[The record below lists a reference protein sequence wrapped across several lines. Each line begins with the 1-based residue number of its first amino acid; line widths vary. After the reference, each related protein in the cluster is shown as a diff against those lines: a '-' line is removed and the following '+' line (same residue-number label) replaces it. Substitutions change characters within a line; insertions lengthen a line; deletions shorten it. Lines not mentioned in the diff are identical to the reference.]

1 MGGAHAQSTSYVY
14 DANGRVVAVTASNG
28 TSVQY
33 SYNTLGHTSQ
43 ISAPLAPGQL
53 AIFAFVPT
61 HGEAGTQVTIQGQ
74 GFDSNVANDTV
85 SFNGTVATVLSASAT
100 QLVTT
105 VPDGATTGPITITVG
120 TQTASSATPFVVD
133 DTGLPPAISQVSPAV
148 VSVGDAVTVTGVHLD
163 PLAGGTTVQMGGR
176 DIPTLSA
183 VSDTQLQYTVPST
196 GTSGY
201 VTVATAY
208 GLAISPTP
216 VIVLPGGIGASNV
229 VSSGNAS
236 VNGSGVNLNIG
247 ASGQYGAVTFT
258 APQSGWVSLQASGIT
273 TSASSINYTVY
284 APGNS
289 VVQQGT
295 ISASSPSIHL
305 PHLTA
310 GGIYLVLVQP
320 SGSGAQMTLA
330 VEANALLA
338 TNAAATVV
346 TTVPGQ
352 SKRVLFNALAG
363 QNLAFQINGTTTNP
377 SGYSVT
383 YTVYA
388 PNGASYTSATT
399 ASTGVINLGNL
410 PAGGTYQV
418 LIAPGS
424 GVSGTMQV
432 EVTPGVTGTLNGTP
446 QNYVANVPGQNI
458 YLSFTATQGEDLELT
473 LNNVNDAGATYN
485 QFPVYV
491 YNAAG
496 TQIASFWCYASN
508 PGQSCNQHLWYLPA
522 GTYSVVASPYYGG
535 VLSFT
540 ALAEQDLSGG
550 VIPVNGTASIALAA
564 GQVERYTFNANAG
577 DTVALNVA
585 GVTTSPAGQGVA
597 FLVYR
602 PDAGAITT
610 STPAYTSFGPAG
622 AQTVNLPNLPVSG
635 TYTVIVA
642 PNYGLAA
649 SAQLSVV
656 GGATATLPT
665 DGSSQNYSANVTGQN
680 VYLSFTAT
688 QGQNLELVLNN
699 VNDAGGQYNQFQ
711 VSVYNAAG
719 GQVASFW
726 CYASNPGQSCNQ
738 HLWYLP
744 AGTYSVVAT
753 PNYGG
758 VLSFNA
764 LIQPD
769 ITGPVITDN
778 APVSISLGAGQVER
792 YTFNANAGD
801 TIALNVSGV
810 TTTPAG
816 QGVTFQVYRP
826 DAGAITTNTP
836 AYTAFGP
843 ASAQTVNLPN
853 LPVSGTYTVIVTPNY
868 GLAASAQ
875 LNVVSG
881 VTATLPTDGTQKSYA
896 ANVTGENVYLSFTA
910 TQGQNLELVLNNVN
924 DAGGQ
929 YNQFQVSVY
938 NAAGGQVASFWC
950 YASNPGKSCNQPLWY
965 LPAGTYSVVA
975 TPNYGGVLSFNAL
988 IQPDITGPAI
998 TDNTPVTISLGAG
1011 QVERY
1016 TFNANAGDTIALN
1029 VSGVTTTPAGQGVT
1043 FQVYRPDA
1051 GAITT
1056 NTPAYTAFGP
1066 ASAQTVN
1073 LPNLPVSGT
1082 YTVIVT
1088 PNYGLAASAQLNVV
1102 SGVTA
1107 TLPTDGTQKSY
1118 AANVTGENVYLSFTA
1133 TQGQNLELVLN
1144 NVNDAGGQYN
1154 QFQVYV
1160 YNAAGSQV
1168 ASFWCYASN
1177 PGASCNQHLWNLAA
1191 GTYSVIATPNYGG
1204 TLSFNALI
1212 QQDVVGPALTSNT
1225 TQAIS
1230 LSAGQ
1235 VVRYTFNAN
1244 AGDTIALNVSGVT
1257 TTPTGQGVTFLVY
1270 RPDAGV
1276 ITTGTSA
1283 YTSFGPTIAQTVNLA
1298 NLPVGGTYTIIVTPN
1313 YGLAA
1318 TAQLEVVSGAT
1329 GSLPTGGTPQSYA
1342 ANITGENVYLS
1353 FNATQDQ
1360 NLELTLNNVND
1371 AGGQYNQFQVYV
1383 YNAAGGQIASFW
1395 CYASNPGA
1403 SCSQHLWNLA
1413 AGTYS
1418 VVATPNYG
1426 GVISFNALIEPDITG
1441 STIAS
1446 GDSASIALNAG
1457 QVERYTFAANAG
1469 DTVMLGVSR
1478 VSTTPA
1484 GQGVNFAVYRPD
1496 SGAINTGTPAYS
1508 SFSPTAS
1515 QNVTLSNLPV
1525 SGTYTVIVSPGYGL
1539 PANGQLSVLD
1549 TAGSA
1554 PTYGTATLPSTG
1566 VPQSESA
1573 SAAGQNVTMTFNAN
1587 WGDNLELTFSNIN
1600 TTGGNSGYNEFH
1612 AYIYDPHGAGVAD
1625 FYCHAADVGSS
1636 CRVPLFNLMAGTYSV
1651 VVTPS
1656 QGGVIHFTA
1665 ILEPETI
1672 GPSLTMNNPVTVN
1685 LSAGEEERLTFN
1697 ANVGD
1702 TVALVLSSV
1711 SSTSPIGQPVY
1722 VAIWRPDVGAITP
1735 SNIYTSFSA
1744 TGSTVVNLSNLPAS
1758 GTYTLAVY
1766 TSNGTPASAQL
1777 TLIPGA
1783 MGSIVSNGTA
1793 QTFAANT
1800 VGQNVY
1806 LSFNANLG
1814 DNLELTFNNINTTGG
1829 NSGYNEFHAYLY
1841 DPHGSFVTDFY
1852 CHAADVGSSCR
1863 QPLFN
1868 LMAGTYSVVVTP
1880 SQGGVMHFTTI
1891 LEPETIGPSLTMNN
1905 PVTVNLSAGEEE
1917 RLTFNANVGDTVAL
1931 ALSGVSSTSPASQPV
1946 YVTVWRPDVGA
1957 ITPSNGYM
1965 SFSATSSNVL
1975 NLSNLPASGTY
1986 TLTVYTSNGTPAS
1999 AQLTLIPGAIG
2010 SVVSNGTDQ
2019 AFAANTAGQNVYLSF
2034 NANPGDNLELT
2045 FNNINTIG
2053 GNSGY
2058 NEFHAYIYD
2067 PHGAYVTDYYCHAA
2081 DVGAS
2086 CRQPLFNLMAGTYSV
2101 VVTPSQ
2107 GGVMHFTAILE
2118 PDTIGPALSMNTPVT
2133 INLGAGQVER
2143 VTFNGSVGDTVALNL
2158 SNVSTTLPSGQPVY
2172 VSIYRP
2178 DTGAITTNPWTY
2190 FGTTGSS
2197 TLNLS
2202 NLPASGTYTMTVYT
2216 TNGTPGSAQLTLIPG
2231 ATGSVLSNG
2240 TAQAFAANVAGENV
2254 NFSFNAKLGD
2264 NLELTFNN
2272 INTTGGNSGY
2282 NEFHAYIYDPHGAY
2296 VTDYY
2301 CHAADVGASCRQ
2313 PLFNLMAGTYSVVVT
2328 PSQGGVMH
2336 FTAILEPDTIGP
2348 ALSMNTPVTINLGAG
2363 QVERVTFNGSV
2374 GDTVALN
2381 LSNVSTTLPSGQ
2393 PVYVSIYRPDTG
2405 AITTNPW
2412 TYFGTTGSSTLN
2424 LSNLPASGT
2433 YTMTVYTTNGT
2444 PGSAQLT
2451 LIPGATGSVL
2461 SNGTAQAFAANVA
2474 GENVNFS
2481 FNAKLGDNLELT
2493 FNNINTTDGNSGYN
2507 EFHAY
2512 IYDPHGALVTDYYC
2526 HAADVGASCR
2536 QPLFN
2541 LTAGTYSVVVTPS
2554 QGGVIHFTAILAP
2567 ETIGPSLTMNNP
2579 VTINLNAGEEERLTF
2594 TANVGDTVALTLSGV
2609 NTTSPTGQPV
2619 YVAIWRPDV
2628 GAITPGNTYTSF
2640 GTTSSNTLNLSNLP
2654 ASGTYTL
2661 AVYTTNGTPGTA
2673 QLMLAPK

>member
-1 MGGAHAQSTSYVY
+1 MDLQRCGAVRNQARRFGSGWRDRSGRYVLVSVFWLLCSVLLGMGGAHAQSTSYVY

-778 APVSISLGAGQVER
+778 APVS
-792 YTFNANAGD
+792 
-801 TIALNVSGV
+801 
-810 TTTPAG
+810 
-816 QGVTFQVYRP
+816 
-826 DAGAITTNTP
+826 
-836 AYTAFGP
+836 
-843 ASAQTVNLPN
+843 
-853 LPVSGTYTVIVTPNY
+853 
-868 GLAASAQ
+868 
-875 LNVVSG
+875 
-881 VTATLPTDGTQKSYA
+881 
-896 ANVTGENVYLSFTA
+896 
-910 TQGQNLELVLNNVN
+910 
-924 DAGGQ
+924 
-929 YNQFQVSVY
+929 
-938 NAAGGQVASFWC
+938 
-950 YASNPGKSCNQPLWY
+950 
-965 LPAGTYSVVA
+965 
-975 TPNYGGVLSFNAL
+975 
-988 IQPDITGPAI
+988 
-998 TDNTPVTISLGAG
+998 ISLGAG

-2272 INTTGGNSGY
+2272 INTT
-2282 NEFHAYIYDPHGAY
+2282 
-2296 VTDYY
+2296 
-2301 CHAADVGASCRQ
+2301 
-2313 PLFNLMAGTYSVVVT
+2313 
-2328 PSQGGVMH
+2328 
-2336 FTAILEPDTIGP
+2336 
-2348 ALSMNTPVTINLGAG
+2348 
-2363 QVERVTFNGSV
+2363 
-2374 GDTVALN
+2374 
-2381 LSNVSTTLPSGQ
+2381 
-2393 PVYVSIYRPDTG
+2393 
-2405 AITTNPW
+2405 
-2412 TYFGTTGSSTLN
+2412 
-2424 LSNLPASGT
+2424 
-2433 YTMTVYTTNGT
+2433 
-2444 PGSAQLT
+2444 
-2451 LIPGATGSVL
+2451 
-2461 SNGTAQAFAANVA
+2461 
-2474 GENVNFS
+2474 
-2481 FNAKLGDNLELT
+2481 
-2493 FNNINTTDGNSGYN
+2493 DGNSGYN